1 MASYAWN
8 EGSHSFRNSYAMIL
22 TFHEN
27 QSTLAHLIMQKVLFI
42 TYFWPPSGKA
52 TLHWP
57 LKIIKHLPGY
67 GWQPIVLTADEDTFS
82 PKDKSL
88 LKEVDINLKVF
99 TAHAL
104 EPFSIYRRLLGKEK
118 NSPLTASET
127 ISTTNRG
134 LRHRLSVW
142 IRMNVFIPD
151 ARIGWY
157 WNAVRKGKQ
166 ILKSE
171 NIKAIVSIGPP
182 HTTLLVGKKLSK
194 LSGVPHIP
202 VFIDPWVDISYYQGL
217 KRSKITLFIDRG
229 FERSVVE
236 HAGQVVFVTETLKKD
251 YIRQYPLIENKSQVL
266 YWGYDEEAFQ
276 SYEPRHSSNQEILLH
291 AGNLYNHQNPQNL
304 WKTLRKEIDNGR
316 NLKLV
321 FVGTVG
327 PGVRQSL
334 SEAGLLDT
342 TEFKGFLHYKEMIEE
357 LSRASFLL
365 VCASEKRHVPGKLF
379 EYLRSSK
386 PILAFG
392 DGNEE
397 VQRILEETKAG
408 MIFPLTS
415 DGGEFFEQL
424 QRFQTDLK
432 SVRRFDRKEISGSLS
447 KILSKIAIA

>member
-1 MASYAWN
+1 MKN
-8 EGSHSFRNSYAMIL
+8 
-22 TFHEN
+22 
-27 QSTLAHLIMQKVLFI
+27 VLFI

-67 GWQPIVLTADEDTFS
+67 DWQPLVLTADEDTFS
-82 PKDKSL
+82 QKDESL
-88 LKEVDINLKVF
+88 IQEIDPHLKVY

-127 ISTTNRG
+127 ISRTNRG

-142 IRMNVFIPD
+142 IRMNLFIPD

-157 WNAVRKGKQ
+157 WNAVCTGKQ
-166 ILKSE
+166 ILKLE

-182 HTTLLVGKKLSK
+182 HTTLLVGKKLST
-194 LSGVPHIP
+194 LSGIPHIP

-217 KRSKITLFIDRG
+217 RRSKVTLTLDRR

-236 HAGQVVFVTETLKKD
+236 NASQVVFVAQTMKED
-251 YIRQYPLIENKSQVL
+251 FVRQYPQIQNKSHVL
-266 YWGYDEEAFQ
+266 YWGYDEEAFRT
-276 SYEPRHSSNQEILLH
+276 YNPNRAKDQEILLH
-291 AGNLYNHQNPQNL
+291 AGNMYDHQNPKNL
-304 WKTLRKEIDNGR
+304 WTMLRKEIENGR
-316 NLKLV
+316 NLKMV

-327 PGVRQSL
+327 PGIRQSL
-334 SEAGLLDT
+334 GEAGLLER
-342 TEFKGFLHYKEMIEE
+342 TEFKGFLPYKEMIEE
-357 LSRASFLL
+357 LSRASYLL

-379 EYLRSSK
+379 EYIRSGK

-392 DGNEE
+392 DGNDE
-397 VQRILEETKAG
+397 VQKILEETHAG

-415 DGGEFFEQL
+415 DGAKFFEHL
-424 QRFQTDLK
+424 KSFQTDLNIA
-432 SVRRFDRKEISGSLS
+432 RRFDRKEISRGMAEILNEALS
-447 KILSKIAIA
+447 Q